1 VSSSC
6 EVLHHE
12 VKFPFPLSNRDYVY
26 YRRSLVDPGQHFTY
40 VGLNPPPSHF
50 SKPRISDAVS
60 TSLPI
65 YLTSSLFSLSFSS
78 LVYALFFS
86 LFLPP
91 FA

>member
-65 YLTSSLFSLSFSS
+65 Y
-78 LVYALFFS
+78 
-86 LFLPP
+86 
-91 FA
+91 